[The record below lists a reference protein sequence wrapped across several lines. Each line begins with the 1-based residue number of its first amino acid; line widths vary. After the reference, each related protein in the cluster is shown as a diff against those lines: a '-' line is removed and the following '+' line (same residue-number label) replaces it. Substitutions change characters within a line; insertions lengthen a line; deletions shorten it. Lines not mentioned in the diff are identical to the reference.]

1 MKKRG
6 VSRCAALLVVLL
18 MMMSTAVMLPSQDAT
33 AQTHKI
39 WGFVT
44 TCCPFDRIEGALVS
58 LTDVHGLDPSTETD
72 SNGYYEFSIGSGFYE
87 LEVTKDGYFSKKYGP
102 FRFDDAAN
110 MRKDFT
116 LEKAPTLDYELTGT
130 VLSSV
135 TNQIM
140 DELVEFDTQ
149 TITEEN
155 VTGTWTNS
163 TKTVELGS
171 TPIVENSH
179 TAIWTNGSVTNL
191 ELASGQYSLDLW
203 SGLAT
208 VLDPFIASDL
218 DSETGWIRF
227 TYDHA
232 DNVSSLG
239 NTFITTYQ
247 AYKND
252 TPWNETG
259 NYNLDVDTGEIEI
272 IGDFVFGVDVLE
284 FDYYYHPTVI
294 DGASLTIH
302 NVTKDHDVSSDVS
315 DSSGGFVLM
324 SWAGIFELQLRAD
337 GYQPKTMSLQI
348 TEDRKMRVLM
358 DERVLINGLVTDES
372 GPSPVNNVRAYMFCL
387 DPVPESMKILEAKT
401 SGGSFYEFDAF
412 PGNFRLYVDADGYQ
426 AKYSEITVT
435 ADEVHNFSLSLS
447 EEELFETSIG
457 FVGGDWNEIA
467 VYKNLTLNNDSHLAS
482 LGTDTWGSL
491 WLEIDWTV
499 GDRDGNLS
507 SQEWTNFSAWLE
519 ERGPQFLSTDG
530 FFTTEQEEYT
540 LKMTGYSVDVT
551 YDNEHVWIE
560 TVAWYN
566 TDAIEMDLDTYDLTL
581 NAAYDEAI
589 LIEGEDKI
597 LKNFTYWIEAPRG
610 YELVWNSSMNT
621 DVIGFTDI
629 FVDPKKGVGTGTV
642 ALKLGKS
649 DVGVAKAK
657 IISPVDCSIVGY
669 EELCTNVI
677 RSDFEDY
684 LAVIPAETEI
694 NFSAEDST
702 DPNSEQ
708 EDNKIS
714 QYANFTWDFGDGT
727 PLGYGIVA
735 PHNYSDPGNG
745 PGNYTVELTIVE
757 PGGNET
763 NRKINVTV
771 DAQVPHALV
780 WYDEDDWTVKDSQF
794 HINEDIEFNMG
805 ANLSSDE
812 VWIGEEGTIMS
823 WQWDFDSDGDP
834 NAFTEDVETDFFTE
848 PGEYVLNLTVWD
860 WVGHKSDNYSKT
872 IYVDDVTPP
881 EATFRVMDSNFVETN
896 FPYEQENVYFN
907 ASDTTDNFS
916 TLENTTFEWTIEN
929 GTATGV
935 NITHIFSEPGEYV
948 ISLKATDE
956 AENDGYH
963 NITLNVGANRSLH
976 SHIFIEPREIGEF
989 DPLEFHPGS
998 PEVGQSVKISV
1009 VVNNTDE
1016 GVDALNVIVR
1026 FWIVGE
1032 EDKEIK
1038 GTVKYY
1044 DSDGN
1049 QIFNKTIPVNG
1060 SIRAEISWKP
1070 GGHGKYTIK
1079 ANCTADNEFPNTE
1092 GDNTIQEQLTVKE
1105 AGYVTPLIIGILVV
1119 LIFLI
1124 AIILL
1129 VRRKFGGRFP
1139 RRAKKEK
1146 KPEKVKKKRVKK

>member
-6 VSRCAALLVVLL
+6 VSRCAALLVMLL

-33 AQTHKI
+33 AQTHEI
-39 WGFVT
+39 WGYVT
-44 TCCPFDRIEGALVS
+44 TTNPFGPVEGALVS
-58 LTDVHGLDPSTETD
+58 LTDVHGLDPSTNTVA
-72 SNGYYEFSIGSGFYE
+72 SGYYEFSVGSGFYE
-87 LEVTKDGYFSKKYGP
+87 LEVSMDGYFSQKYGP
-102 FRFDDAAN
+102 FRFDDTVN
-110 MRKDFT
+110 MRVDFS
-116 LEKAPTLDYELTGT
+116 LEKTPALDYELTGT

-135 TNQIM
+135 TNQVT
-140 DELVEFDTQ
+140 DELVEFTTH

-155 VTGTWTNS
+155 VTESWIGLTN
-163 TKTVELGS
+163 TVGLGS
-171 TPIVENSH
+171 LPIVETSYR
-179 TAIWTNGSVTNL
+179 ALWTNGTVINL
-191 ELASGQYSLDLW
+191 ELTSGQYSLDLW

-208 VLDPFIASDL
+208 ILDPFIASDL

-227 TYDHA
+227 TYDYA
-232 DNVSSLG
+232 DNVSSLD

-247 AYKND
+247 ANKSG
-252 TPWNETG
+252 TPWSEPG

-272 IGDFVFGVDVLE
+272 IGDFIFGVDVLE
-284 FDYYYHPTVI
+284 FDYYYHPTI
-294 DGASLTIH
+294 INGASLTIH
-302 NVTKDHDVSSDVS
+302 NVTMDHDVSSDIS
-315 DSSGGFVLM
+315 DSSGGFILK

-337 GYQPKTMSLQI
+337 GYQPKTTSLQI
-348 TEDRKMRVLM
+348 TEDRKIRVLM
-358 DERVLINGLVTDES
+358 DTAILINGLVTDES
-372 GPSPVNNVRAYMFCL
+372 GTSAVENVRAYMFCL
-387 DPVPESMKILEAKT
+387 DSVPESMKILQAET
-401 SGGSFYEFDAF
+401 SGSYYVIDAF
-412 PGNFRLYVDADGYQ
+412 PGTFRLYVDADGYQ

-457 FVGGDWNEIA
+457 FVGDDWNEIA
-467 VYKNLTLNNDSHLAS
+467 VYKNLTLNNDSHLPS
-482 LGTDTWGSL
+482 LGTDPMGSL

-499 GDRDGNLS
+499 GDKDGSLS
-507 SQEWTNFSAWLE
+507 SQEWTNFSVWLE
-519 ERGPQFLSTDG
+519 ERGPQFLNTGG

-551 YDNEHVWIE
+551 YDNEHAWIE
-560 TVAWYN
+560 TAAWYN
-566 TDAIEMDLDTYDLTL
+566 TSAIELDMDIYDLNL

-597 LKNFTYWIEAPRG
+597 LKNYTYWIEAPYG
-610 YELVWNSSMNT
+610 YELIWNSSMNT
-621 DVIGFTDI
+621 DVTGFTDI
-629 FVDPKKGVGTGTV
+629 FIDPKKGVGAGAV

-649 DVGVAKAK
+649 EVGVAIAK

-677 RSDFEDY
+677 RIDFEDY
-684 LAVIPAETEI
+684 LAVIPAEIEI

-702 DPNSEQ
+702 DPNSVQ
-708 EDNKIS
+708 PDNKIS
-714 QYANFTWDFGDGT
+714 PHANFTWDFGDGT

-735 PHNYSDPGNG
+735 AHNYSDPGTG
-745 PGNYTVELTIVE
+745 PGNYTVDLTIVE

-780 WYDEDDWTVKDSQF
+780 WFDEDDWTVKDSHL

-823 WQWDFDSDGDP
+823 WQWDHDSDGDP
-834 NAFTEDVETDFFTE
+834 NAFTEKVDSDFFTE

-881 EATFRVMDSNFVETN
+881 EATYRVMDSNFVETN
-896 FPYEQENVYFN
+896 FPLEQSTVYFN

-916 TLENTTFEWTIEN
+916 TLENLTFEWTIEE
-929 GTATGV
+929 GTTNGV
-935 NITHIFSEPGEYV
+935 NITHVFSEPGDYE

-963 NITLNVGANRSLH
+963 NITLSVGANRSLH
-976 SHIFIEPREIGEF
+976 SHIFIPEEIGEL
-989 DPLEFHPGS
+989 DPLEFRPGS

-1009 VVNNTDE
+1009 IVNNTDE
-1016 GVDALNVIVR
+1016 GVEALNVTVR
-1026 FWIVGE
+1026 FWIVGD
-1032 EDKEIK
+1032 EDNEIT

-1044 DSDGN
+1044 DADGE

-1070 GGHGKYTIK
+1070 GGHGEYTIK

-1092 GDNTIQEQLTVKE
+1092 GDNKIQEQLTVKE

-1146 KPEKVKKKRVKK
+1146 KPEKAKKKRVKK